1 MRENVKKMY
10 DFLLE
15 RSFRERRSDKI
26 IDITE
31 LVEGKSEYETQ
42 VIRLREMLKNEGTL
56 IYEEDVF
63 GFNRTIKNLPK
74 YNCKDGKKSRTD
86 STGNITVNFK
96 GAIEKGFD
104 SIIDFCKEKLNTEL
118 AESSVNYYNTVI
130 EMLTI
135 VLDFCDRYRDYAKNT
150 GNETLYN
157 ALLKV
162 PHGKATCLYEAC
174 LFQKIIL
181 YMQRLL
187 AHSHTT
193 LGRFDQYMY
202 DYYKMDKEKGLSDEE
217 LLEIIELYFI
227 SLNLDTDIYHG
238 VQQGDNGQSMVLGGF
253 DLEGNSMF
261 NELSKLVMEASL
273 ELTLI
278 DPKINLRVGKNTP
291 DWLYEYATKLTKKGL
306 GFPQYC
312 NDDIVVPG
320 LTKLGYKKEDAVNYT
335 VAACWEYIIPNCSMD
350 VPNIDTFNFPL
361 VVNNALHAH
370 LKEAESFEALMEFVD
385 KEIRQEVN
393 VIIERRKSDW
403 HNRVHAAPLLSI
415 FVDGCIEQGKD
426 LSEFGAKYNCFGC
439 HGAGIA
445 NGADALAAVKKLVY
459 ENKEITKEEIL
470 NALNSNFEGCEELRN
485 KLLNCPKMGNND
497 DYVDELGSK
506 IMESFSSEM
515 NGRDNG
521 YGGFWRAGTG
531 SAMEYIW
538 SARKCPA
545 TADGKKAGEAYGSSF
560 SPAIT
565 TKLNGPLSVI
575 QSFTKF
581 DMTKII
587 NGGPLTMEVHD
598 TVFRNE
604 EGEKK
609 VAALVKAF
617 VHLGGHQ
624 LQINSINRERLL
636 DAQKHPENYPNLVVR
651 VWGWSGYFCELDLEY
666 QNHVIRRTEFSV

>member
-10 DFLLE
+10 DFLLD
-15 RSFRERRSDKI
+15 RSFREKRSDEI
-26 IDITE
+26 IDITD
-31 LVEGKSEYETQ
+31 LVENKNEYEAQ
-42 VIRLREMLKNEGTL
+42 AIRLSKMLEKEGTL
-56 IYEEDVF
+56 IFDDDIF
-63 GFNRTIKNLPK
+63 GFNRTIKKLPL
-74 YNCKDGKKSRTD
+74 YDCKDGKKSRTD
-86 STGNITVNFK
+86 ATGNITVNFK
-96 GAIEKGFD
+96 GAIERGFD
-104 SIIDFCKEKLNTEL
+104 SIIAECKEKLNKEL
-118 AESSVNYYNTVI
+118 DDNQVIFYNTVI
-130 EMLTI
+130 NMLEST
-135 VLDFCDRYRDYAKNT
+135 LAFCEKYKAYAKETN
-150 GNETLYN
+150 NEKLYN
-157 ALLKV
+157 ALSQV
-162 PHGKATCLYEAC
+162 PSNKATSLYEAC

-181 YMQRLL
+181 YVMRLL

-202 DYYKMDKEKGLSDEE
+202 DYYKMDKERGLSDEDI
-217 LLEIIELYFI
+217 LEIIEAYFI

-253 DLEGNSMF
+253 DLEGNSEF
-261 NELSKLVMEASL
+261 NELSKIIMEASL

-320 LTKLGYKKEDAVNYT
+320 LTALGYDREDAVNYT

-350 VPNIDTFNFPL
+350 VPNMDTFNFPL
-361 VVNNALHAH
+361 IVNNAVHAY
-370 LKEAESFEALMEFVD
+370 LNKSESFDELMKYVD
-385 KEIRQEVN
+385 LEIRKETKR
-393 VIIERRKSDW
+393 IIEHNKTIWKRRVSP
-403 HNRVHAAPLLSI
+403 APMLSI
-415 FVDGCIEQGKD
+415 FVDGCLEKGMD
-426 LSEFGAKYNCFGC
+426 VSNFAAKYNCFGC

-445 NGADALAAVKKLVY
+445 NGADALAAIKKLVF
-459 ENKEITKEEIL
+459 EEKEITKEEL
-470 NALNSNFEGCEELRN
+470 FEALNNNFDGFEELRN

-497 DYVDELGSK
+497 NYVDSIGGML
-506 IMESFSSEM
+506 MESFSNEM
-515 NGRDNG
+515 NGKDNG

-531 SAMEYIW
+531 SAMEYVW
-538 SARKCPA
+538 SAAKCPA
-545 TADGKKAGEAYGSSF
+545 TADGRKAGDFYGSSF

-581 DMTKII
+581 DMKKII

-617 VHLGGHQ
+617 VALGGHQ
-624 LQINSINRERLL
+624 LQINSINRDRLL

-651 VWGWSGYFCELDLEY
+651 VWGWSGYFCELDLDY

>member
-1 MRENVKKMY
+1 MRENVKIMY
-10 DFLLE
+10 DFLLD
-15 RSFRERRSDKI
+15 RNFREKRSKEV

-42 VIRLREMLKNEGTL
+42 AIRLSEMLKNEGTL
-56 IYEEDVF
+56 IYEGDIF
-63 GFNRTIKNLPK
+63 GFNRTLKSLPV
-74 YNCKDGKKSRTD
+74 YNCKDGRESRTD

-96 GAIEKGFD
+96 SAMEKGFD
-104 SIIDFCKEKLNTEL
+104 SIIGFCKEKLGTGISGSQ
-118 AESSVNYYNTVI
+118 ESFYNTVI
-130 EMLTI
+130 NMLES
-135 VLDFCDRYRDYAKNT
+135 VLSFCERYRDHAKET
-150 GNETLYN
+150 GNEKLYK
-157 ALLKV
+157 ALCQV
-162 PHGKATCLYEAC
+162 PHNKATSLYEAC

-181 YMQRLL
+181 YMQRVL

-202 DYYKMDKEKGLSDEE
+202 DYYKMDKERGVSDEE
-217 LLEIIELYFI
+217 LLDLIELYFI

-253 DLEGNSMF
+253 DLEGNSVF

-291 DWLYEYATKLTKKGL
+291 DSLYEYATKLTKKGL

-320 LTKLGYKKEDAVNYT
+320 LTALGYEEKDAVNYT
-335 VAACWEYIIPNCSMD
+335 VAACWEYIVPNCSMD
-350 VPNIDTFNFPL
+350 VPNMDTFNFPL
-361 VVNNALHAH
+361 IVNNAVHSH
-370 LKEAESFEALMEFVD
+370 LKESESFTELMGFVD
-385 KEIRQEVN
+385 AEIRNEVN
-393 VIIERRKSDW
+393 RIIDNNKKLWDL
-403 HNRVHAAPLLSI
+403 RVAPAPMLSI
-415 FVDGCIEQGKD
+415 FVDGCLEKGLDVSQ
-426 LSEFGAKYNCFGC
+426 FGAKYNCFGC

-445 NGADALAAVKKLVY
+445 NGADALAAVKKLVF
-459 ENKEITKEEIL
+459 EEKSITKEELL
-470 NALNSNFEGCEELRN
+470 NALNTDFVNYEELRN
-485 KLLNCPKMGNND
+485 KLIACPKMGNND
-497 DYVDELGSK
+497 EYADSIGSML
-506 IMESFSSEM
+506 MESFSSEM
-515 NGRDNG
+515 NGKDNG
-521 YGGFWRAGTG
+521 FGGFWRAGTG

-538 SARKCPA
+538 SARRCPA

-581 DMTKII
+581 DMKKII

-617 VHLGGHQ
+617 INLGGHQ
-624 LQINSINRERLL
+624 LQINSINRDRLL